1 MKKISKKISYNK
13 NKVQDI
19 LKQQNIK
26 NISLFFSPIK
36 KASPDND
43 YQIKNDGTS
52 KEPPHRFNHNIMRKI
67 KKLASPKEI

>member
-1 MKKISKKISYNK
+1 MKKISKKNILQPEK
-13 NKVQDI
+13 EQDI
-19 LKQQNIK
+19 SKQQNIK

-43 YQIKNDGTS
+43 YQIENDGTS

-67 KKLASPKEI
+67 KKFATPKEI